1 MFIFPMT
8 KTSYWLIGLAI
19 ILICGF
25 IGLFVSK
32 FKTHNSF
39 KGFVSGLQYGFIF
52 WMLLYMLVFP
62 YLKQKENFMTFYLIS
77 QLTTFQTNMPG
88 LCLPSNQ
95 TANLAVYTNLKT
107 AYEQG
112 LHYFNQI
119 KLEDNTI
126 TYNLNDVKKAL
137 VNDVRATI
145 GQETLTDHVPSD
157 PKFKT
162 SQTTQITIQK
172 FQKDIF
178 LQ

>member
-1 MFIFPMT
+1 
-8 KTSYWLIGLAI
+8 
-19 ILICGF
+19 
-25 IGLFVSK
+25 
-32 FKTHNSF
+32 
-39 KGFVSGLQYGFIF
+39 
-52 WMLLYMLVFP
+52 
-62 YLKQKENFMTFYLIS
+62 MTFYLIS
-77 QLTTFQTNMPG
+77 QLTTFQTNMPA

-95 TANLAVYTNLKT
+95 TANLAIYTSLKT

-126 TYNLNDVKKAL
+126 TYNLEDVKKAL

-162 SQTTQITIQK
+162 SQITQIVIQK

-178 LQ
+178 L

>member
-1 MFIFPMT
+1 
-8 KTSYWLIGLAI
+8 
-19 ILICGF
+19 
-25 IGLFVSK
+25 
-32 FKTHNSF
+32 
-39 KGFVSGLQYGFIF
+39 
-52 WMLLYMLVFP
+52 
-62 YLKQKENFMTFYLIS
+62 MTFYLIS

-95 TANLAVYTNLKT
+95 TANLAIYTSLKT
-107 AYEQG
+107 AYKQG

-162 SQTTQITIQK
+162 SQITQIVIQK

-178 LQ
+178 L

>member
-1 MFIFPMT
+1 
-8 KTSYWLIGLAI
+8 
-19 ILICGF
+19 
-25 IGLFVSK
+25 
-32 FKTHNSF
+32 
-39 KGFVSGLQYGFIF
+39 
-52 WMLLYMLVFP
+52 
-62 YLKQKENFMTFYLIS
+62 MTFYLIS
-77 QLTTFQTNMPG
+77 QLTTFQTNMPA

-95 TANLAVYTNLKT
+95 TANLAIYTSLKT
-107 AYEQG
+107 AYERG

-126 TYNLNDVKKAL
+126 TYNLDDVKKAL

-162 SQTTQITIQK
+162 SQITQIVIQK

-178 LQ
+178 L

>member
-1 MFIFPMT
+1 
-8 KTSYWLIGLAI
+8 
-19 ILICGF
+19 
-25 IGLFVSK
+25 
-32 FKTHNSF
+32 
-39 KGFVSGLQYGFIF
+39 
-52 WMLLYMLVFP
+52 
-62 YLKQKENFMTFYLIS
+62 MTFYLIS

-95 TANLAVYTNLKT
+95 TANLAIYTSLKT

-119 KLEDNTI
+119 KLENNTI
-126 TYNLNDVKKAL
+126 TYNLDDVKKAL

-145 GQETLTDHVPSD
+145 GQETLTDQVPSD

-162 SQTTQITIQK
+162 SQITQIVIQK

-178 LQ
+178 L

>member
-8 KTSYWLIGLAI
+8 ETSYWLIGLAI

-25 IGLFVSK
+25 IGLLIDK

-39 KGFVSGLQYGFIF
+39 KGFITGLQYGFIF

-62 YLKQKENFMTFYLIS
+62 YLKQKGNFMTFYLIS

-95 TANLAVYTNLKT
+95 TANLAIYTSLKT
-107 AYEQG
+107 AYKQG

-162 SQTTQITIQK
+162 SQITQIVIQK